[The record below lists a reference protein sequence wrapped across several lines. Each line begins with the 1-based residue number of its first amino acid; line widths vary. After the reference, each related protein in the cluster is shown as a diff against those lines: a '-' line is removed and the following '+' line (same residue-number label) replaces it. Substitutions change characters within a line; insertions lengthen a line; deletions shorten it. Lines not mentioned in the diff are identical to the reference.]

1 MANSQVPKEKTYSD
15 SAKTV
20 PRRTPATNIAEENRP
35 KIKPAPTLRSTKP
48 LQGAARIKLK
58 IFFVG
63 GLATTTTAEDILENC
78 RLQDVN
84 AVRCPMLRS
93 KRFGT
98 QAARLTLAI
107 AESDAEKIMSVN
119 FWPNLVSVRDRIF
132 PDE

>member
-1 MANSQVPKEKTYSD
+1 M
-15 SAKTV
+15 

-48 LQGAARIKLK
+48 LQGATRIKHK
-58 IFFVG
+58 VFFVG
-63 GLATTTTAEDILENC
+63 GFATTTTAGDILEHC
-78 RLQDVN
+78 RLQDVH
-84 AVRCPMLRS
+84 AVRCRKLRS

-98 QAARLTLAI
+98 QAARLTL

-119 FWPNLVSVRDRIF
+119 FWPNLVSVRDWIF